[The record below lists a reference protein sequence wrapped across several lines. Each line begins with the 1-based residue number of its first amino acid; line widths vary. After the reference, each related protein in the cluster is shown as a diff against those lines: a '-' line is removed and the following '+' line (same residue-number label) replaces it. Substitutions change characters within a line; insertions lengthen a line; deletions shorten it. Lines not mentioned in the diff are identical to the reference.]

1 LLLTIIYNTLNIMQW
16 TIPAYTEILKGLHDQ
31 YTSRGKGKR
40 APVIN
45 SAVKKIT
52 ASSKEHGTPLPDDLP
67 GVCSIHVHV
76 CFLSF

>member
-1 LLLTIIYNTLNIMQW
+1 MHW
-16 TIPAYTEILKGLHDQ
+16 TIPAYTEIMKGLYAE

-52 ASSKEHGTPLPDDLP
+52 ASSKEHDTPLPDDLS
-67 GVCSIHVHV
+67 GVSIDYIEH
-76 CFLSF
+76 SFKPF